1 MNTWILICT
10 IALAVALVSCG
21 GGGGNSTLTEQTPPP
36 PTEQTPPPLTERRPP
51 PLTART
57 PISREEPSSSTNDVS
72 TSVNRVKIA
81 ATEPD
86 QAGIIHIHNG
96 QGTVTVTVNNSNI
109 ETTGEINAHGIG
121 GWRLG
126 TTGEDNNV
134 NINVRNAVITTTG
147 DISAGIRGWSTN
159 VGDVNI
165 HVQGGSITTTGDESG
180 GIHVSNEGAGTDND
194 ITIDVRNAV
203 ITTTGDLS
211 DGIIGLNEFAGAGG
225 DVDIDVQGGA
235 ITTMGIESAGIRG
248 LSQGVG
254 DVTIDVRDVTIMT
267 KSTDLHPTFDDT
279 YSIGIFGNHKNIGNI
294 DINAHDGSAIT
305 TMGKNSHGIIG
316 FHSGT
321 GNIDIDAL
329 EGSAITTTGAGA
341 HGIVAYH
348 LGTMD
353 SRSIEVTIGGTVN
366 ASGTNA
372 HGVQIGR
379 LTPQGEVERAAGVDP
394 ADGYRRQT
402 VRVNGSVWGGSGEA
416 AGVFLAGGGRVY
428 IGPDGS
434 VGADSGIAIL
444 AAGVT
449 PKLYLDMNLDGRQ
462 VTDVINDDW
471 IINDGGETTIV
482 VNGTTLHDGAMGAT
496 ANVAANGAWN
506 VMMREEGVIVVDRS
520 DPANWVISNP
530 TTGVVADRDF
540 STDDFDEMLSSINNS
555 PVFTEV
561 YAPRAALYEALPGF
575 LLHLNG
581 GGGLARERL
590 RSPDSPVR
598 FRLSG
603 STGSH
608 APDHATVGSE
618 FDFNHLTAQVGLDVA
633 ISENLTSLISL
644 HQVTGSA
651 DVSAPTGGGEIETK
665 GIGASLEVFWRSANG
680 YYANGGF
687 SLTDYDMDITSG
699 DRSVGILEIDAAAR
713 GNSLAIETGRR
724 LRLNE
729 KMTLTPRAWLARS
742 GVSMDKFTDAVNS
755 RVSFTDAEGFTGG
768 VGVTAEKARSWEGG
782 ASSLRGWLE
791 IEQTLSSAGTL
802 ADVSGEKLE
811 SESSKPRLLL
821 SLGSDY
827 RMDRFSVGGEISV
840 GDLGSDD
847 TQYAGQL
854 YFKMQF

>member
-1 MNTWILICT
+1 MAFI
-10 IALAVALVSCG
+10 
-21 GGGGNSTLTEQTPPP
+21 
-36 PTEQTPPPLTERRPP
+36 
-51 PLTART
+51 
-57 PISREEPSSSTNDVS
+57 
-72 TSVNRVKIA
+72 
-81 ATEPD
+81 
-86 QAGIIHIHNG
+86 QAP
-96 QGTVTVTVNNSNI
+96 
-109 ETTGEINAHGIG
+109 A
-121 GWRLG
+121 
-126 TTGEDNNV
+126 
-134 NINVRNAVITTTG
+134 
-147 DISAGIRGWSTN
+147 
-159 VGDVNI
+159 
-165 HVQGGSITTTGDESG
+165 
-180 GIHVSNEGAGTDND
+180 
-194 ITIDVRNAV
+194 
-203 ITTTGDLS
+203 
-211 DGIIGLNEFAGAGG
+211 
-225 DVDIDVQGGA
+225 
-235 ITTMGIESAGIRG
+235 
-248 LSQGVG
+248 
-254 DVTIDVRDVTIMT
+254 
-267 KSTDLHPTFDDT
+267 
-279 YSIGIFGNHKNIGNI
+279 NI
-294 DINAHDGSAIT
+294 D
-305 TMGKNSHGIIG
+305 
-316 FHSGT
+316 
-321 GNIDIDAL
+321 IDIDAL

-366 ASGTNA
+366 ASGMNA

-379 LTPQGEVERAAGVDP
+379 LNADGEAERAAGVD
-394 ADGYRRQT
+394 AEGYRRQKVT
-402 VRVNGSVWGGSGEA
+402 VNGPVWGGSGEA

-434 VGADSGIAIL
+434 VGADSGIAIH

-449 PKLYLDMNLDGRQ
+449 PKLYLDMELDGRQ
-462 VTDVINDDW
+462 VTDVIKDDW

-482 VNGTTLHDGAMGAT
+482 VNGTTLHDGAGAT
-496 ANVAANGAWN
+496 GDMATNGAWN
-506 VMMREEGVIVVDRS
+506 VMMREEGVEVVDRS
-520 DPANWVISNP
+520 DPDPANWVIRNLAM
-530 TTGVVADRDF
+530 GVVDDRDF
-540 STDDFDEMLSSINNS
+540 SADDFDEMLSSINNS

-768 VGVTAEKARSWEGG
+768 VGVTAETARSWEGG

-840 GDLGSDD
+840 GGLGSDD
-847 TQYAGQL
+847 TQYAEQL

>member
-10 IALAVALVSCG
+10 IALAVALVSC

-36 PTEQTPPPLTERRPP
+36 PTEQTPPPLT
-51 PLTART
+51 AQT
-57 PISREEPSSSTNDVS
+57 PILREEPSSLTNDVD
-72 TSVNRVKIA
+72 TSVDGVKIV
-81 ATEPD
+81 ATEPTES
-86 QAGIIHIHNG
+86 GIKIRHNG
-96 QGTVTVTVNNSNI
+96 QGTITITANNSNI
-109 ETTGEINAHGIG
+109 ETTGVFAHAIIG
-121 GWRLG
+121 WHLG
-126 TTGEDNNV
+126 TTGVDNNV
-134 NINVRNAVITTTG
+134 NIDVRNTVITTTG
-147 DISAGIRGWSTN
+147 EMAAGIFGKHKDI
-159 VGDVNI
+159 GNI
-165 HVQGGSITTTGDESG
+165 Y
-180 GIHVSNEGAGTDND
+180 
-194 ITIDVRNAV
+194 IDVRNAV
-203 ITTTGDLS
+203 ITTTGTGS
-211 DGIIGLNEFAGAGG
+211 HGILGIHDIAGPEGY
-225 DVDIDVQGGA
+225 VDIDVQGGA
-235 ITTMGIESAGIRG
+235 ITTMGMEAAGIRG
-248 LSQGVG
+248 TSKGVG
-254 DVTIDVRDVTIMT
+254 DVTIDARDVTIMT
-267 KSTDLHPTFDDT
+267 KSTDLHPDYGDT
-279 YSIGIFGNHKNIGNI
+279 YSIGIFGNHENIGNI

-305 TMGKNSHGIIG
+305 TMGVNSHGIIG

-379 LTPQGEVERAAGVDP
+379 LNVDGEAERAAGVDA

-402 VRVNGSVWGGSGEA
+402 VTVNGPVWGGSGEA

-449 PKLYLDMNLDGRQ
+449 PKLYLNMELDGRQ

-482 VNGTTLHDGAMGAT
+482 VNGTTLHDGATGAT
-496 ANVAANGAWN
+496 GDVATNGAWN
-506 VMMREEGVIVVDRS
+506 VMMREEGVIVVNRS

-530 TTGVVADRDF
+530 ATGVVDDRDF

-665 GIGASLEVFWRSANG
+665 GIGASLEVFWRGANG

-687 SLTDYDMDITSG
+687 SLTDYDMDIISG

-729 KMTLTPRAWLARS
+729 KMTLIPRAWLARS

-768 VGVTAEKARSWEGG
+768 VGVTAETARSWEGG

-821 SLGSDY
+821 SLGGDY

-840 GDLGSDD
+840 GDLSSDD

>member
-21 GGGGNSTLTEQTPPP
+21 GGGNSTLTEQTPPP
-36 PTEQTPPPLTERRPP
+36 PTEQTPPPPTERRPP
-51 PLTART
+51 PLTERT
-57 PISREEPSSSTNDVS
+57 PISHEEPDFSTNDVD

-86 QAGIIHIHNG
+86 QAGISHIHNG
-96 QGTVTVTVNNSNI
+96 QGTITVTVNNSNI
-109 ETTGEINAHGIG
+109 ETTGEFNAHAIQ
-121 GWRLG
+121 GWYLG
-126 TTGEDNNV
+126 TTGVDNNV

-147 DISAGIRGWSTN
+147 DISAGIRGWSRG

-379 LTPQGEVERAAGVDP
+379 LNAAGEAERAAGVD
-394 ADGYRRQT
+394 ADDYRMQT
-402 VRVNGSVWGGSGEA
+402 VTVNGPVWGGSGEA

-434 VGADSGIAIL
+434 VGADSGIAIH

-449 PKLYLDMNLDGRQ
+449 PKLYLDMNLDGRH

-471 IINDGGETTIV
+471 IINDGGETTIL
-482 VNGTTLHDGAMGAT
+482 VNGTLLHDGVTGAT
-496 ANVAANGAWN
+496 TNMAANGAWN
-506 VMMREEGVIVVDRS
+506 VMMRAD
-520 DPANWVISNP
+520 
-530 TTGVVADRDF
+530 GVVADRDF
-540 STDDFDEMLSSINNS
+540 SADDFDETPSGSTNS
-555 PVFTEV
+555 HVIPEPRATPPLVFTEV

-665 GIGASLEVFWRSANG
+665 GIGASLEVFWRGANG

-687 SLTDYDMDITSG
+687 SLTDYDMDIISG
-699 DRSVGILEIDAAAR
+699 DRSVGFLEIDAAAR
-713 GNSLAIETGRR
+713 GNSLAIETGRS

-729 KMTLTPRAWLARS
+729 KMTLIPRAWLARS

-768 VGVTAEKARSWEGG
+768 VGVTAETARSWEGG

-811 SESSKPRLLL
+811 SDSSKPRLLL

-840 GDLGSDD
+840 GDLSSDD

>member
-21 GGGGNSTLTEQTPPP
+21 GGGGGNSTLTEQTPPP
-36 PTEQTPPPLTERRPP
+36 LTAQTPILG
-51 PLTART
+51 
-57 PISREEPSSSTNDVS
+57 EEPSSSTNNVY
-72 TSVNRVKIA
+72 TSLNRVKIVG
-81 ATEPD
+81 TEPTES
-86 QAGIIHIHNG
+86 GIKHRHNG
-96 QGTVTVTVNNSNI
+96 QGTITVIVNNSNI
-109 ETTGEINAHGIG
+109 KTTGNVAHAIQ
-121 GWRLG
+121 GWHLG
-126 TTGEDNNV
+126 TTGVDNNV
-134 NINVRNAVITTTG
+134 NIDVRNTVITTTGYTSSGIQGWREGTTSVDNIGNIDIDVRNTVITTTG
-147 DISAGIRGWSTN
+147 DT
-159 VGDVNI
+159 
-165 HVQGGSITTTGDESG
+165 
-180 GIHVSNEGAGTDND
+180 
-194 ITIDVRNAV
+194 
-203 ITTTGDLS
+203 S
-211 DGIIGLNEFAGAGG
+211 DGINGSLGIAGAEGE
-225 DVDIDVQGGA
+225 VDIDVQGGA
-235 ITTMGIESAGIRG
+235 ITTMGIQAAGILG
-248 LSQGVG
+248 QSNGVG

-267 KSTDLHPTFDDT
+267 KSTDLHPDYVVT
-279 YSIGIFGNHKNIGNI
+279 YSNGIFGYHENIGNIEINAHDGSDITTMGVSSYGIIGSHSGTGNI
-294 DINAHDGSAIT
+294 DINANDGSAIT
-305 TMGKNSHGIIG
+305 TMGVNSHGIIG
-316 FHSGT
+316 FHSGTGT

-348 LGTMD
+348 LGTMV

-366 ASGTNA
+366 ASGMNA

-379 LTPQGEVERAAGVDP
+379 LNADGEAERAAGVD

-434 VGADSGIAIL
+434 VGADSGIAIH

-449 PKLYLDMNLDGRQ
+449 PKLYLDMKLGGRQ
-462 VTDVINDDW
+462 VTDVIKNDW

-482 VNGTTLHDGAMGAT
+482 VNDILLHDGVTGAT
-496 ANVAANGAWN
+496 TNMAANGAWN
-506 VMMREEGVIVVDRS
+506 VTMRAES
-520 DPANWVISNP
+520 
-530 TTGVVADRDF
+530 VVADRDF
-540 STDDFDEMLSSINNS
+540 SADDFVETPSGSTNS
-555 PVFTEV
+555 HVIPEPRATPPLVFTEV

-581 GGGLARERL
+581 GGGLAKERL

-768 VGVTAEKARSWEGG
+768 VGVTAETARSWEGG

-821 SLGSDY
+821 SLGGDY

-840 GDLGSDD
+840 GDLSSDD

>member
-1 MNTWILICT
+1 MGVVGETLKHRR
-10 IALAVALVSCG
+10 LPLSKHRRL
-21 GGGGNSTLTEQTPPP
+21 LTEQT
-36 PTEQTPPPLTERRPP
+36 PP

-57 PISREEPSSSTNDVS
+57 PISREEPSSSTNDVY

-81 ATEPD
+81 ATEPT
-86 QAGIIHIHNG
+86 QPGISHIHNG
-96 QGTVTVTVNNSNI
+96 QGTITVTVNNSNI
-109 ETTGEINAHGIG
+109 ETTGEINAHGIASSH
-121 GWRLG
+121 LG

-147 DISAGIRGWSTN
+147 DISAGIRGWSKI

-165 HVQGGSITTTGDESG
+165 HVQGGSITTTGDKSG

-211 DGIIGLNEFAGAGG
+211 DGILGLNEIAGAGG

-248 LSQGVG
+248 QSQGVG

-267 KSTDLHPTFDDT
+267 KSTDRHPTYDDT

-294 DINAHDGSAIT
+294 DINAHDGSTIT
-305 TMGKNSHGIIG
+305 TMGKNSHGILG
-316 FHSGT
+316 FHSSTSGT
-321 GNIDIDAL
+321 GNIYIDAL
-329 EGSAITTTGAGA
+329 EGSAITTTGTGA

-348 LGTMD
+348 VGTMD

-366 ASGTNA
+366 ASGMNA

-379 LTPQGEVERAAGVDP
+379 LNAQGEVERAAGVDA

-402 VRVNGSVWGGSGEA
+402 VTVNGPVWGGSGEA

-449 PKLYLDMNLDGRQ
+449 PKLYLDMNLNGRQ
-462 VTDVINDDW
+462 VTDVIKDDW

-482 VNGTTLHDGAMGAT
+482 VNDILLHDGEMGAT
-496 ANVAANGAWN
+496 GNVAANGAWN
-506 VMMREEGVIVVDRS
+506 VMMREEGVTVDRS

-530 TTGVVADRDF
+530 ATGVVADRDF
-540 STDDFDEMLSSINNS
+540 SADDFDEILSSSTNS
-555 PVFTEV
+555 HVILEPRVTPPPVFTEV

-575 LLHLNG
+575 LLRLNG
-581 GGGLARERL
+581 GEGLARERL
-590 RSPDSPVR
+590 RSPDSPIRV
-598 FRLSG
+598 RLSG

-608 APDHATVGSE
+608 TPDHATVGSE
-618 FDFNHLTAQVGLDVA
+618 FDFNRLTAQVELVVA
-633 ISENLTSLISL
+633 IGENLTSLISL

-729 KMTLTPRAWLARS
+729 KMTLIPRAWLARS

-768 VGVTAEKARSWEGG
+768 VGVTAETARSWEGG

-821 SLGSDY
+821 SLGGDY

-840 GDLGSDD
+840 GDLSSDD

>member
-1 MNTWILICT
+1 MGIQ
-10 IALAVALVSCG
+10 A
-21 GGGGNSTLTEQTPPP
+21 
-36 PTEQTPPPLTERRPP
+36 
-51 PLTART
+51 
-57 PISREEPSSSTNDVS
+57 
-72 TSVNRVKIA
+72 
-81 ATEPD
+81 
-86 QAGIIHIHNG
+86 AGILG
-96 QGTVTVTVNNSNI
+96 QSK
-109 ETTGEINAHGIG
+109 
-121 GWRLG
+121 
-126 TTGEDNNV
+126 
-134 NINVRNAVITTTG
+134 
-147 DISAGIRGWSTN
+147 
-159 VGDVNI
+159 
-165 HVQGGSITTTGDESG
+165 
-180 GIHVSNEGAGTDND
+180 
-194 ITIDVRNAV
+194 
-203 ITTTGDLS
+203 
-211 DGIIGLNEFAGAGG
+211 
-225 DVDIDVQGGA
+225 
-235 ITTMGIESAGIRG
+235 
-248 LSQGVG
+248 GVG
-254 DVTIDVRDVTIMT
+254 DVTIDVRDVTIIT
-267 KSTDLHPTFDDT
+267 KSTNLHPTYDVT
-279 YSIGIFGNHKNIGNI
+279 YSTGIFGYHENIGNI
-294 DINAHDGSAIT
+294 YINALEGSDITTMGVSSHGIFGSHSATGTGNIYINAHDGSAIT
-305 TMGKNSHGIIG
+305 TMGVNSHGIIG

-321 GNIDIDAL
+321 GNIYIDAL

-341 HGIVAYH
+341 DGIGAYH

-353 SRSIEVTIGGTVN
+353 ERSIEVTIGGTVN

-379 LTPQGEVERAAGVDP
+379 LNADGEAERAAGVDP

-402 VRVNGSVWGGSGEA
+402 VRVNGPVWGGSGEA

-434 VGADSGIAIL
+434 VGADSGIAIH

-449 PKLYLDMNLDGRQ
+449 PKLYLDMKLNGRQ
-462 VTDVINDDW
+462 VTDVIKDDR

-482 VNGTTLHDGAMGAT
+482 VNDTLLHDGVTGAT
-496 ANVAANGAWN
+496 TNMAANGAWN
-506 VMMREEGVIVVDRS
+506 VTMRAES
-520 DPANWVISNP
+520 
-530 TTGVVADRDF
+530 VVADRDF
-540 STDDFDEMLSSINNS
+540 SADDFNEIPSSLNNS

-581 GGGLARERL
+581 GGGLAKERL
-590 RSPDSPVR
+590 RSPDSPIR

-608 APDHATVGSE
+608 APDRATVGSE

-651 DVSAPTGGGEIETK
+651 DVSAPTGGGKIETK

-768 VGVTAEKARSWEGG
+768 VGVTAETARSWEGG

-821 SLGSDY
+821 SLGGDY

-840 GDLGSDD
+840 GRPEFG
-847 TQYAGQL
+847 
-854 YFKMQF
+854 

>member
-10 IALAVALVSCG
+10 IALAAALVSCG
-21 GGGGNSTLTEQTPPP
+21 GGGGNSTLTEQTPISL
-36 PTEQTPPPLTERRPP
+36 TAQTPILG
-51 PLTART
+51 
-57 PISREEPSSSTNDVS
+57 EEPSSSTNGVY
-72 TSVNRVKIA
+72 TSVDSVKIV
-81 ATEPD
+81 ATEPTES
-86 QAGIIHIHNG
+86 GIKHRHNG
-96 QGTVTVTVNNSNI
+96 QGTITVIANNSNI
-109 ETTGEINAHGIG
+109 KTTGVFAHAIIG
-121 GWRLG
+121 WHLG
-126 TTGEDNNV
+126 TTGVDNNV
-134 NINVRNAVITTTG
+134 NIDVRNTVITTTG
-147 DISAGIRGWSTN
+147 DQSAGILGLHDNAGAVGVIDIDVQGGAITTMGIASAGISGWSKG
-159 VGDVNI
+159 VGAINI
-165 HVQGGSITTTGDESG
+165 HVQGGSITTTGDQST
-180 GIHVSNEGAGTDND
+180 GIYGSNEGASTDND

-211 DGIIGLNEFAGAGG
+211 DGIIGLHDNAGAEGY
-225 DVDIDVQGGA
+225 VDIDVQGGA
-235 ITTMGIESAGIRG
+235 ITTMGIQAGGIRG
-248 LSQGVG
+248 QSKGVG

-267 KSTDLHPTFDDT
+267 KSTDLHPTYGVT
-279 YSIGIFGNHKNIGNI
+279 YSTGIFGNHENIGNI
-294 DINAHDGSAIT
+294 DINAHD
-305 TMGKNSHGIIG
+305 
-316 FHSGT
+316 
-321 GNIDIDAL
+321 
-329 EGSAITTTGAGA
+329 GSAITTTGAGA

-366 ASGTNA
+366 ASGMNA

-379 LTPQGEVERAAGVDP
+379 LTAQGEVD

-402 VRVNGSVWGGSGEA
+402 VRVNGPVWGGSGEA
-416 AGVFLAGGGRVY
+416 AGVFLADGGRVY

-540 STDDFDEMLSSINNS
+540 SAVDFNEIPSSLNNS

-665 GIGASLEVFWRSANG
+665 GIGASLEVFWRGANG

-768 VGVTAEKARSWEGG
+768 VGVTAETARSWEGG

-821 SLGSDY
+821 SLGGDY

>member
-1 MNTWILICT
+1 M
-10 IALAVALVSCG
+10 

-36 PTEQTPPPLTERRPP
+36 LTE
-51 PLTART
+51 RT
-57 PISREEPSSSTNDVS
+57 PISHEEPSSSTNDVS

-81 ATEPD
+81 ATESD
-86 QAGIIHIHNG
+86 QAGISHIHYG
-96 QGTVTVTVNNSNI
+96 QGTITVTVNNSNI
-109 ETTGEINAHGIG
+109 ETTGEFNAHAIQ
-121 GWRLG
+121 GWHLG
-126 TTGEDNNV
+126 TTGVDNNV
-134 NINVRNAVITTTG
+134 NIDVQGGAITTMG
-147 DISAGIRGWSTN
+147 MASAGIRGWSAI

-211 DGIIGLNEFAGAGG
+211 DGILGLHDNAGAGG
-225 DVDIDVQGGA
+225 YVDIDVQGGA
-235 ITTMGIESAGIRG
+235 ITTMGIEAAGIRG
-248 LSQGVG
+248 KSKGVG

-279 YSIGIFGNHKNIGNI
+279 YSIGIFGNHENIGNL
-294 DINAHDGSAIT
+294 DINAHDGSDIT
-305 TMGKNSHGIIG
+305 TMGVNSHGIIG

-321 GNIDIDAL
+321 GNIYIDAHD
-329 EGSAITTTGAGA
+329 GSAITTTGAGA

-379 LTPQGEVERAAGVDP
+379 LNAQGEAERAAGVDP

-402 VRVNGSVWGGSGEA
+402 VRVNGPVWGGSGEA

-434 VGADSGIAIL
+434 VGADSGIAIH

-449 PKLYLDMNLDGRQ
+449 PKLYLDMKLNGRQ
-462 VTDVINDDW
+462 VTDVIKDDR

-482 VNGTTLHDGAMGAT
+482 VNDTLLHDGVTGAT
-496 ANVAANGAWN
+496 TNMAANGAWN
-506 VMMREEGVIVVDRS
+506 VTMRAES
-520 DPANWVISNP
+520 
-530 TTGVVADRDF
+530 VVADRDF
-540 STDDFDEMLSSINNS
+540 SADDFVETPSGSTNS
-555 PVFTEV
+555 HVIPEPRATPPLVFTEV

-581 GGGLARERL
+581 GGGLAKERL
-590 RSPDSPVR
+590 RSPDSPIR

-608 APDHATVGSE
+608 APDRATVGSE

-651 DVSAPTGGGEIETK
+651 DVSAPTGGGKIETK

-768 VGVTAEKARSWEGG
+768 VGVTAETARSWEGG

-821 SLGSDY
+821 SLGGDY

-840 GDLGSDD
+840 GDLSSDD